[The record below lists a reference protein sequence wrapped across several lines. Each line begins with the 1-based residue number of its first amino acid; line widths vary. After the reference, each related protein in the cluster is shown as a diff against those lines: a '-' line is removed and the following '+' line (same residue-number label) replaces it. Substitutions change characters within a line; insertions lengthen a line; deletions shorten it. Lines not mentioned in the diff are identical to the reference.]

1 MGPPPEYALTWTV
14 KQLMLP
20 NSTDWNRPLIRQVLP
35 HEEERILCLKPSQT
49 GAPDKLIWL
58 GNISVVYTTKS
69 GYHQA
74 LELIA
79 PAPPAPPTSV
89 DWKKSIWNLHTSP
102 KLKLFLWKIFQGAL
116 PVGES
121 LAARHMGPPQKCSRC
136 NADESI
142 NHLFFHCDFAHN
154 VWKLAPFS
162 NCVDSRGLLDLST
175 VWTGLCNLTCLP
187 PTGISLGPL
196 APWILWSLWLARNNR
211 TFNNRDSTAEEV
223 ITKATAASS
232 EWLQEQVKTP
242 TPKTNLSAQPSFGPP
257 TSATLHT
264 DGAWRADL
272 HLAGLG
278 WTLKQ
283 GHHSTSHMA
292 HCYYVSSPLMAEG
305 LAVREALTSC
315 IALGIRAVQCKSD
328 SLHLIRAINE

>member
-1 MGPPPEYALTWTV
+1 MTRSKQDGGLGFRDFESFNDAYLAKISWRLHHNPSGLLSRILIGKYCRPFLQVEHKAAESHGWRSMLIGRDLMMSNSGWAVGSGENINIWTDPWLSHSTQARPMGPAPEYALTWTV

-20 NSTDWNRPLIRQVLP
+20 NSTNWNRPLIRQVLP

-58 GNISVVYTTKS
+58 WNISGVYTTKS

-74 LELIA
+74 LELNA
-79 PAPPAPPTSV
+79 PAPPAPTSV

-121 LAARHMGPPQKCSRC
+121 LAARHIGPPQKCSRC

-175 VWTGLCNLTCLP
+175 VWT
-187 PTGISLGPL
+187 
-196 APWILWSLWLARNNR
+196 
-211 TFNNRDSTAEEV
+211 
-223 ITKATAASS
+223 
-232 EWLQEQVKTP
+232 
-242 TPKTNLSAQPSFGPP
+242 
-257 TSATLHT
+257 
-264 DGAWRADL
+264 
-272 HLAGLG
+272 
-278 WTLKQ
+278 
-283 GHHSTSHMA
+283 
-292 HCYYVSSPLMAEG
+292 
-305 LAVREALTSC
+305 
-315 IALGIRAVQCKSD
+315 
-328 SLHLIRAINE
+328 